1 MRFFE
6 SYKLLDIVT
15 GTGDLAIDAIN
26 NHSISWFT
34 EQR

>member
-1 MRFFE
+1 MRSFE
-6 SYKLLDIVT
+6 SYKLLYIPT
-15 GTGDLAIDAIN
+15 GTGDLAINAIN